1 MQSCLHVGSRS
12 TTAIYLFAVISVDL
26 CLNADETKGQQ
37 RPKKLGSRGIVELRG
52 GDPLDCER
60 IAALPYV
67 TSLAAIWTT
76 GERQEGRRLS
86 SDVSDTVDMPRS
98 CDG

>member
-1 MQSCLHVGSRS
+1 MSPCSATEV
-12 TTAIYLFAVISVDL
+12 AIYLLAVISVDL

-52 GDPLDCER
+52 GDPLERER

-76 GERQEGRRLS
+76 GDWQEGRRLS